1 MVTGKESVFKNN
13 EYGNIEVLNN
23 KRIKNKYI
31 LIREFPTK
39 NKELNKYMLD
49 NKEELIKRKI
59 RKFNESNWFEWGALR
74 NYNTIIESMGKECI
88 YICNLT
94 RNEQVAFIGEVT
106 YFGGDLIILIP
117 KKKCNLKK

>member
-1 MVTGKESVFKNN
+1 
-13 EYGNIEVLNN
+13 
-23 KRIKNKYI
+23 
-31 LIREFPTK
+31 
-39 NKELNKYMLD
+39 MLD
-49 NKEELIKRKI
+49 NKEVLIKRKI

-117 KKKCNLKK
+117 KKKCNLKKIVEFLNSNEFKQNYIYSNRFKIGHRQVSNILF